1 MPIMLGS
8 VSASRHSGH
17 IGGGKPV
24 RVRLVACLLSLYL
37 LAACPL
43 AAQDPFTPAPP
54 PPPAAQP
61 PVLPEVLPEPL
72 VDPSTPIAE
81 PATADGVTPDPP
93 TPRRLPPLPPDP
105 AAPDSAAPDPAT
117 PVQNAFG
124 DRLDEADALPEA
136 WVENPPLPSATPW
149 QEPIVGNDPE
159 TLQEGMLPFGVEFGE
174 EGEYPLLAE
183 PLIHPGQS
191 GQVTPERF
199 YGRSNG
205 SRFSQWAFGAADR
218 LLATRQRVDAGMGML
233 WAPHAPLILDTTQP
247 RHQLRF
253 RTDFGFGLQFPDRNE
268 YYWAADPVG
277 PGYQGEV
284 DTRQFAFMF
293 EIGSDAFSVQTEF
306 PIQGYSPEFG
316 GGHSAFGDI
325 RITQKTR
332 MLDAERLQIAQMF
345 RLHTPSGNKRIGAGT
360 GHVSME
366 PGVLA
371 RYRYTDW
378 TYFHGELKYWL
389 PVGGNPETSGDVLTY
404 GFGLST
410 VWYETL
416 CTAIIPT
423 LEMQSINFLEG
434 QKTGPFGDI
443 RVDDDNTA
451 MLMPGLRFMRDQGGD
466 IGAIDCGVGLG
477 FGFSHTQ
484 YYDSLLRF
492 ELRFTR

>member
-8 VSASRHSGH
+8 VSASRHSGP
-17 IGGGKPV
+17 IGGAKPI
-24 RVRLVACLLSLYL
+24 RLRLAACLLSLHL

-43 AAQDPFTPAPP
+43 AAQDPFTPAPT
-54 PPPAAQP
+54 PPAALP
-61 PVLPEVLPEPL
+61 PAVPEVLPEPL
-72 VDPSTPIAE
+72 VDPSTPMAV
-81 PATADGVTPDPP
+81 ADGATPDPP

-105 AAPDSAAPDPAT
+105 GTPDPAT

-124 DRLDEADALPEA
+124 DRLDEADVLPEA
-136 WVENPPLPSATPW
+136 WVENPPLGSGAPW
-149 QEPIVGNDPE
+149 QEPILGNGPE
-159 TLQEGMLPFGVEFGE
+159 PMEEGMLPFGVELG
-174 EGEYPLLAE
+174 EGENSLLAE
-183 PLIHPGQS
+183 PLIYPGQ
-191 GQVTPERF
+191 GAQVTPERF
-199 YGRSNG
+199 YGRSNS

-233 WAPHAPLILDTTQP
+233 WVPHAPLLLDTTQP

-268 YYWAADPVG
+268 YFWAADPVG
-277 PGYQGEV
+277 PGYQGDI
-284 DTRQFAFMF
+284 DTRQFNFMF

-316 GGHSAFGDI
+316 DGHSAFGDI

-332 MLDAERLQIAQMF
+332 MLDTERLQIAQML

-389 PVGGNPETSGDVLTY
+389 PLGANPETSGDVLTY

-410 VWYETL
+410 VWHETL

-451 MLMPGLRFMRDQGGD
+451 MLMPGIRFTQDKGGD

-477 FGFSHTQ
+477 FGFSHQ
-484 YYDSLLRF
+484 RYYDSLLRF